1 MLGKDRA
8 RTDGAALLTTGK
20 NMRKQRKSHGSFK
33 LLVFLPAALVGIGLL
48 LAFLCGYL
56 NPATFFFPAL
66 FGLAFPFIFIL
77 GIILFI
83 FNVCLL
89 RKRSLFFLVCLLLN
103 WNNVQNIIQ
112 FKGELGH
119 SSKGKDK
126 AGQVKLMTY
135 NVRMFDFYN
144 LADKRPGEI
153 KDEIM
158 DFVARQAP
166 DILCFQEYYESK
178 GKGFDITSVL
188 RQAGYAYSTNPS
200 LSAGGGFLYGNRI
213 YSKYPILRQGDI
225 PGLSRFDAVYA
236 DILIEGDTLRVY
248 NLHLASNRFDRA
260 DQEFFSSLASPLENA
275 ENYKKGA
282 ARMMKKLKEATKKRF
297 GQIRQV
303 MLSAEEESAPSRQ
316 VLCGDLNDQPVSYVY
331 AYLERKGFRD
341 AFVEKGHGLG
351 QTYKGFYPS
360 YRIDYILFKGEVSV
374 TRFDTWKIGYSDHR
388 PLSSV
393 LKMASAA
400 EGDAKE
406 RTKVRD

>member
-1 MLGKDRA
+1 M
-8 RTDGAALLTTGK
+8 
-20 NMRKQRKSHGSFK
+20 
-33 LLVFLPAALVGIGLL
+33 
-48 LAFLCGYL
+48 
-56 NPATFFFPAL
+56 
-66 FGLAFPFIFIL
+66 
-77 GIILFI
+77 
-83 FNVCLL
+83 
-89 RKRSLFFLVCLLLN
+89 
-103 WNNVQNIIQ
+103 
-112 FKGELGH
+112 
-119 SSKGKDK
+119 
-126 AGQVKLMTY
+126 
-135 NVRMFDFYN
+135 
-144 LADKRPGEI
+144 
-153 KDEIM
+153 
-158 DFVARQAP
+158 
-166 DILCFQEYYESK
+166 
-178 GKGFDITSVL
+178 
-188 RQAGYAYSTNPS
+188 
-200 LSAGGGFLYGNRI
+200 SAGGGFLYGNRI

-282 ARMMKKLKEATKKRF
+282 ARMMKKLKEATKKRL

-388 PLSSV
+388 PLGSV

-400 EGDAKE
+400 EGEAKE